1 MKVTNVEKKEKSIVA
16 LTVQVDAEAFE
27 AAVQAAYLKNRGKL
41 SVPGFRR
48 GKAPRKILEGMYGTG
63 VFYDDA
69 INALYPDAYDAAV
82 KEQGLDDVGYPQV
95 EVLEAS
101 KENGFTFQALVSVRP
116 EATVSQR
123 TFLPSERVSSS
134 LPSPIFW
141 PSSMPPALAR
151 PKQRMV
157 PKLRTTVAREFAATA
172 SVPKCPIITEYMEKA
187 KPQTTSLP
195 MAGRA
200 SFTKSPKSSLFL
212 IKMALKRSLICS
224 DRAETTKHSASST
237 SRDMEVA
244 RATPMTPSFGAPSQ
258 PKMNTA
264 LSTTFSPTAMEL
276 STVPMATRPTLLS
289 MAI

>member
-116 EATVSQR
+116 EATVSQYKE
-123 TFLPSERVSSS
+123 L
-134 LPSPIFW
+134 
-141 PSSMPPALAR
+141 MA
-151 PKQRMV
+151 PKAEV
-157 PKLRTTVAREFAATA
+157 TVTDED
-172 SVPKCPIITEYMEKA
+172 IEGEL
-187 KPQTTSLP
+187 KP
-195 MAGRA
+195 
-200 SFTKSPKSSLFL
+200 F
-212 IKMALKRSLICS
+212 I
-224 DRAETTKHSASST
+224 DRATRLVSVDRPLANG
-237 SRDMEVA
+237 D
-244 RATPMTPSFGAPSQ
+244 
-258 PKMNTA
+258 TA
-264 LSTTFSPTAMEL
+264 VIDF
-276 STVPMATRPTLLS
+276 
-289 MAI
+289 